1 MSHLEHGVLVAP
13 GVGLVPPVLGVEGHY
28 GPRGGA
34 LQPGPQSSPLPSPQN
49 VDPRMVFRA
58 KSGHRRSY
66 FCNLYLNFKCM
77 QTK

>member
-1 MSHLEHGVLVAP
+1 MSYLEHGVLVAP
-13 GVGLVPPVLGVEGHY
+13 GVGLVPPVLGVEGHD

-58 KSGHRRSY
+58 KSGHLRSY
-66 FCNLYLNFKCM
+66 FNKLYFNFM
-77 QTK
+77 QKK